1 MSRAATPT
9 RAEQTASEKKAT
21 PEAPANSM
29 DAITVFTFFWSQLML
44 LQCVKLFFIFK
55 SSRTVQNAIPLV
67 SLAIVDFLALVK
79 PRCRYVTMTSLLVGF
94 VVIFVTGHYSNHIFA
109 DIALGSCIFLT
120 YKSDRSEWVNRATWA
135 MRAMVIALYF
145 VTGIDKM
152 NEGWASHEY
161 SCCILMFGGF
171 VGLPLFKFW
180 SLLRLAFLLL
190 SFSELPRG
198 NTSGSGSCVSG
209 VLFSTVFLPETVS
222 PMSVYPFTMAMAP
235 MYTFVLPEQAAL
247 VANTVVN
254 WLNAKPILRWGAF
267 LGLFAAF
274 VSAWPMLMASRAG
287 GYPPYGLWAFA
298 AVWSLCSCVYLLCVT
313 FWPAP
318 KSDVPV
324 KRVYP
329 KRSLLGSIPWIF
341 ICCLAG
347 KLRLALILAF
357 VTIPPLAMFSNLRT
371 EGGQPN
377 SHVFGDDFDFLG
389 YQRDYVTVHSTN
401 IPSIEWAQVDLGQ
414 LFTSETKRFLTEY
427 NISSEFWITPPFK
440 GWPYP
445 PTREFVPYST
455 PFVELR
461 RRIAEMKDFP
471 KDAYINYTRTQAPPQ
486 LRLAKVWDIFGVAH
500 PMADLDKPASQD
512 FVYNSTVRGTGSLQG
527 PGDTSLPLGE
537 NMKVPHKVPKHP
549 LLDTDQNMNEI
560 VTYADLKLRWNY
572 VGDVRRNRM
581 NMRRKW
587 KSFPNRHPKREV
599 TTAFVQHDRMPFIT
613 EPPKDPPP
621 GMKLDLENA
630 FVVFLSGKWLQHK
643 ATVGDIIQTERIKRK
658 QAGDQIVFGSVLLV
672 GTKDWTLMGKPVIPY
687 AKVHCTIEQQTLTK
701 DQVSFIYKPKRRW
714 FRFRRVRYW
723 VTMLRLDRI
732 EVDPRYSEAPEDKPL
747 KPVRLLDMW
756 ASRWQTPE
764 ELRAVQR
771 DEAGTMLAEKIYD
784 GTEQAPGHHQRR
796 GLVEAYRFYPDPQ
809 APHQRWHW

>member
-1 MSRAATPT
+1 
-9 RAEQTASEKKAT
+9 
-21 PEAPANSM
+21 
-29 DAITVFTFFWSQLML
+29 
-44 LQCVKLFFIFK
+44 
-55 SSRTVQNAIPLV
+55 
-67 SLAIVDFLALVK
+67 
-79 PRCRYVTMTSLLVGF
+79 
-94 VVIFVTGHYSNHIFA
+94 
-109 DIALGSCIFLT
+109 
-120 YKSDRSEWVNRATWA
+120 
-135 MRAMVIALYF
+135 
-145 VTGIDKM
+145 
-152 NEGWASHEY
+152 
-161 SCCILMFGGF
+161 
-171 VGLPLFKFW
+171 
-180 SLLRLAFLLL
+180 
-190 SFSELPRG
+190 
-198 NTSGSGSCVSG
+198 
-209 VLFSTVFLPETVS
+209 
-222 PMSVYPFTMAMAP
+222 
-235 MYTFVLPEQAAL
+235 
-247 VANTVVN
+247 
-254 WLNAKPILRWGAF
+254 
-267 LGLFAAF
+267 
-274 VSAWPMLMASRAG
+274 
-287 GYPPYGLWAFA
+287 
-298 AVWSLCSCVYLLCVT
+298 
-313 FWPAP
+313 
-318 KSDVPV
+318 
-324 KRVYP
+324 
-329 KRSLLGSIPWIF
+329 
-341 ICCLAG
+341 
-347 KLRLALILAF
+347 
-357 VTIPPLAMFSNLRT
+357 MFSNLRT

-512 FVYNSTVRGTGSLQG
+512 FVYNSTVRGTEAFKDLE
-527 PGDTSLPLGE
+527 TPLSPLVDVKHRRRASYAHKLEFQVGKHRGGE